1 MTLFKRIIAVISLL
15 FLLRGIDPLRAFAEI
30 PQSTSPIIEEIL
42 SESNPTAFYPNTI
55 SPTDYKAYWVGEA
68 LTGVKVSL
76 ASKSLQWVR
85 VKETLVLPRARLI
98 IDLQDLSAGQLSY
111 ANFNQAISIQGNQ
124 AHAEIS
130 VALISSKHNSVV
142 LRIKR
147 KNRIYSGII
156 RFEFKPSSPQ
166 LKNQNRVYLDPS
178 CSKFKLKAESLG
190 NWTQDWVYLGC
201 RLIRLEGKEY
211 RTSSLELM
219 TFWDNTEDSI
229 EIGGIPTPSRDASL
243 WTLQLSPETS
253 SLILH
258 GNQQSLKIHY
268 QIPEH
273 YHNASIKLGLG
284 PYQFSF
290 RGNGENVQEIT
301 NLTTVY
307 GSYFITETA
316 RAVVFGAVTTDS
328 HLFSDLGVYIHTE
341 YQKIL
346 DKRLNISLLI
356 GGHSVGFFSQ
366 GKYYMLVSAPQGF
379 EVTFTDTFL
388 PGYNLTAGAFV
399 YPLISGTSYL
409 NSWVRWGGQVFG
421 EVNYISWQ
429 NQTQSLL
436 FNASSVGFTFGFP
449 LANLF

>member
-1 MTLFKRIIAVISLL
+1 MLLVKKIIVLIHLIFLSLT
-15 FLLRGIDPLRAFAEI
+15 IHSWVVFAESSFSKI
-30 PQSTSPIIEEIL
+30 PLIEEIL
-42 SESNPTAFYPNTI
+42 SESNPTAFAPTAI

-68 LTGVKVSL
+68 LEGVKIGL
-76 ASKSLQWVR
+76 APRSLQWVR

-98 IDLQDLSAGQLSY
+98 LDFKDLSAGQISY
-111 ANFNQAISIQGNQ
+111 ANSHQSIPIQGST
-124 AHAEIS
+124 AHTEMT
-130 VALISSKHNSVV
+130 VALLSSKYNSVI
-142 LRIKR
+142 LKIKR
-147 KNRIYSGII
+147 KNQILSGTI
-156 RFEFKPSSPQ
+156 RFEFKPSAP
-166 LKNQNRVYLDPS
+166 KPMNQNRVYLDPS
-178 CSKFKLKAESLG
+178 CSKFKLKAETLG
-190 NWTQDWVYLGC
+190 HWTQDWVYLGC
-201 RLIRLEGKEY
+201 RLIRLEGKEH

-219 TFWDNTEDSI
+219 AFWDNANDSI
-229 EIGGIPTPSRDASL
+229 EIGGIPTPSRDTSL
-243 WTLQLSPETS
+243 WTLQLTPDTS
-253 SLILH
+253 QVILH
-258 GNQQSLKIHY
+258 GNQQKLNIHY
-268 QIPEH
+268 QIPEY

-301 NLTTVY
+301 NLTTIY

-356 GGHSVGFFSQ
+356 GGHGVGFFSQ
-366 GKYYMLVSAPQGF
+366 GKYHLLASAPQGF
-379 EVTFTDTFL
+379 EVTFIDAFVS
-388 PGYNLTAGAFV
+388 GNNLTAGAFV

-409 NSWVRWGGQVFG
+409 NSWIRWGGQMFG

-429 NQTQSLL
+429 NQTQSFL